1 MYFSADARDSIAK
14 VAYGRVFGWIVSKV
28 NELLAPN
35 VDFDVELSEIG
46 EFQGKLFKASN
57 VIKFLNSSYVFF
69 IASGDGQC

>member
-35 VDFDVELSEIG
+35 VDFDVELNEIG
-46 EFQGKLFKASN
+46 PFQGKL
-57 VIKFLNSSYVFF
+57 
-69 IASGDGQC
+69 